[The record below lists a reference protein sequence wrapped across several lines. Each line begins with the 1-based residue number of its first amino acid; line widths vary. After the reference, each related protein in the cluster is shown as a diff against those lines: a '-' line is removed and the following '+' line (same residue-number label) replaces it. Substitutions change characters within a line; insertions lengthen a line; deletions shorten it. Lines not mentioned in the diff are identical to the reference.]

1 MRKNIVS
8 EPSRKNTIV
17 YLNSQNENVSV
28 SVEQNVLNT
37 NEEKKIEYSKST
49 IKESDELK
57 VKMLFTQ
64 LILKQLSKIVFNTD
78 NENNN
83 SIFE

>member
-1 MRKNIVS
+1 LNDRSKWKELHSAHEALVKKNSEMRKNIVS

-57 VKMLFTQ
+57 VKMLFT
-64 LILKQLSKIVFNTD
+64 
-78 NENNN
+78 
-83 SIFE
+83 